1 MTINIPKFIGQNGES
16 DLIGKTWDNVYLNS
30 TYGNLFEKPYSI
42 MQDSNKH
49 LFITHIIRNND
60 PEKLSADFIFDE
72 NCIILDGV
80 TGEKKSSQTHYY
92 WDDKNLDDGNGDKV
106 CFSDLTQIENN
117 SSSHIVAEDYLYSE
131 GYSGTATDYTLK
143 HSAAVLKFNLT
154 GLPVDETFMKMVLY
168 VPGERIRCEM
178 HDIGYDTAEK
188 NYKIT
193 WEDEALAERYNH
205 YFLKLG
211 PNGQGLT
218 PADDGTFTLYSILPP
233 KDYSGK
239 TIICTLVDQFDRNY
253 VCYFDDGL
261 NIEEGKLYPMNGTP
275 VKIDREYCFKISIFI
290 IIKTKPAFVLNA
302 GFCLSQFNRIIS
314 IP

>member
-1 MTINIPKFIGQNGES
+1 MIPDSAKRKTGYKFTGFFDDDGNEVTVLDENTQGKTLHGFYYITINIPKFIGQNGES
-16 DLIGKTWDNVYLNS
+16 DLIGKTWDNLYLNS

-72 NCIILDGV
+72 HCIILDGV

-168 VPGERIRCEM
+168 VS
-178 HDIGYDTAEK
+178 K
-188 NYKIT
+188 
-193 WEDEALAERYNH
+193 
-205 YFLKLG
+205 
-211 PNGQGLT
+211 
-218 PADDGTFTLYSILPP
+218 
-233 KDYSGK
+233 
-239 TIICTLVDQFDRNY
+239 
-253 VCYFDDGL
+253 
-261 NIEEGKLYPMNGTP
+261 
-275 VKIDREYCFKISIFI
+275 
-290 IIKTKPAFVLNA
+290 
-302 GFCLSQFNRIIS
+302 
-314 IP
+314 